1 METVPPAAPA
11 GDAEERFDL
20 WRRRIG
26 LAAAPVAFAAVW
38 LLATGLET
46 PARRLGAILAAV
58 VVLWVSEALPMA
70 ITAFLGV
77 AAAVVLGV
85 APAQAAFAPFADP
98 LVLQETQLT
107 GRQRPAH

>member
-1 METVPPAAPA
+1 MARNHCPTCS
-11 GDAEERFDL
+11 G
-20 WRRRIG
+20 IG
-26 LAAAPVAFAAVW
+26 VRHRPESLS
-38 LLATGLET
+38 GLVRNT
-46 PARRLGAILAAV
+46 QPARRLGAILAAV